1 MSLIILDII
10 NGINPQTWRNKD
22 ISINSNVYCVLSVQV
37 LTVLAGRGI
46 IKIRDSTW
54 PQERQNMVGKNLWYI
69 YSKKQTLLSALEH
82 EVLKWLIRRMELGK
96 ARIKDAGIRVRP
108 WRKNRIAKEEEVLLG
123 GWERLHKV
131 QRWEILK
138 GLDDGKWFLFV
149 WEHLSAGEFRI
160 LNFISLSSRGLGSLK
175 SVRKRR

>member
-1 MSLIILDII
+1 MQIYAYDVEKTAKKQMSLIILDII
-10 NGINPQTWRNKD
+10 NGIDPQTWRNKD

-108 WRKNRIAKEEEVLLG
+108 WRKNRIAKEEEVLWVG
-123 GWERLHKV
+123 GRDCTKYRGGRYLKV
-131 QRWEILK
+131 WMMAN
-138 GLDDGKWFLFV
+138 DFCLFGSIWV
-149 WEHLSAGEFRI
+149 LESSEF
-160 LNFISLSSRGLGSLK
+160 
-175 SVRKRR
+175 